1 MKRPYLPI
9 LYIIIVAAIVGI
21 IVNREQKN
29 EPNPTPTPTETPTPR
44 PENPLDDLI
53 QVLTPHPE
61 ETVSSPLTIT
71 GKARGTWYFEASFPA
86 ILKDENGTIL
96 AQMPV
101 QAQGD
106 WMTEDFV
113 PFSLSMTFSEPTT
126 ATGTLI
132 LQKDNPSGLPE
143 NDEQLEIPVRF
154 AAYE

>member
-1 MKRPYLPI
+1 MKKPYLPVF
-9 LYIIIVAAIVGI
+9 YIIIVVMI
-21 IVNREQKN
+21 IGVIITREKNRK
-29 EPNPTPTPTETPTPR
+29 PTPSPSLPEIPTSPTE
-44 PENPLDDLI
+44 NSLDDII
-53 QVLTPHPE
+53 QILTPHPDV
-61 ETVSSPLTIT
+61 TITSPLTIT
-71 GKARGTWYFEASFPA
+71 GKARGIWYFEASFPA

-113 PFSLSMTFSEPTT
+113 PFSVSMIFSEPTT

-143 NDEQLEIPVRF
+143 HDQQLEIPIRF
-154 AAYE
+154 ENYE